1 MIDNAGEVERY
12 VKAKKRVDDIK
23 GFYFNLIKFAI
34 ITLLILVFKGRVM
47 EIFIEKGVKD
57 ENILQWIEWNILVIP
72 IIWGLVLLVIGL
84 RLFVFKSNILKN
96 WEEKQIQ
103 KYIEEDKDQ

>member
-1 MIDNAGEVERY
+1 MKDNTNEVEKY
-12 VKAKKRVDDIK
+12 VKAKKRVDAIK

-47 EIFIEKGVKD
+47 EIFIEKGVED

-103 KYIEEDKDQ
+103 KYIQEDKDQ

>member
-1 MIDNAGEVERY
+1 MEKSKKEAEMYSR
-12 VKAKKRVDDIK
+12 AKKRVERVK
-23 GFYFNLIKFAI
+23 RYYFHLIKFAI
-34 ITLLILVFKGRVM
+34 ITLLILVFKGRVL
-47 EIFIEKGVKD
+47 EIFIKKGVED
-57 ENILQWIEWNILVIP
+57 ENILQWMEWNILAIP

-103 KYIEEDKDQ
+103 KQLESDQE